1 MVNGLTDEAGRFVL
15 FGVPDGRYG
24 IFIQNSDRFNDYSQ
38 VTSVDIGED
47 CVDLGVISLES
58 P

>member
-24 IFIQNSDRFNDYSQ
+24 IHIQNSDRFHEYSR

-47 CVDLGVISLES
+47 RVDLGVISVES
-58 P
+58 L